1 MTPGAAPRSRL
12 GLYALMGLH
21 VFGSAGTYIFGKAA
35 VAAFNDPAAVTLA
48 RALLGGGVCLLLAGT
63 LIPRPSFQPRQWL
76 RILGYGL
83 LLVPVNQ
90 YCFLRGLQQT
100 VPSHP
105 ALFYAL
111 TPLGVLTV
119 ASLMARTWPA
129 PRQILGVALGLAG
142 VILILRPWQQGGAVA
157 QWRGGDAWILMAVA
171 SWVAY
176 TLLAGRDCRTHDP
189 RSVTAW
195 SLAAGALLML
205 PLGGP
210 SLLALDFRG
219 IPLSGWL
226 SLVWLGLVTSVA
238 MMLMWNVLLRHLRP
252 EEVAI
257 CANAQPLATALLAA
271 LLAQAGWLERNQDLG
286 PVFAAGML
294 LVIAGV
300 WLVQGAGGR
309 PRGA

>member
-1 MTPGAAPRSRL
+1 METRPPRLRL
-12 GLYALMGLH
+12 YTLMGLH

-35 VAAFNDPAAVTLA
+35 AAAFQDPAALTLA
-48 RALLGGGVCLLLAGT
+48 RALIAGGVCLLLSGT
-63 LIPRPSFQPRQWL
+63 FIPRPRFDRRQWL
-76 RILGYGL
+76 RLLGYGL

-100 VPSHP
+100 VPAHP

-111 TPLGVLTV
+111 TPLGVLAV
-119 ASLMARTWPA
+119 ASLAARSWPA
-129 PRQILGVALGLAG
+129 PGKILGVVLGLAG
-142 VILILRPWQQGGAVA
+142 VILILRPWQQGGDVA
-157 QWRGGDAWILMAVA
+157 QWRGGDAWILLAVA

-176 TLLAGRDCRTHDP
+176 TLLAGRDCRAHDP
-189 RSVTAW
+189 RTVTAW

-205 PLGGP
+205 PLAGP
-210 SLLALDFRG
+210 SLAAVDFARIPVRGWLALA
-219 IPLSGWL
+219 
-226 SLVWLGLVTSVA
+226 WLGLVTSVA

-271 LLAQAGWLERNQDLG
+271 LLAQLGWLEGDQDLG
-286 PVFAAGML
+286 PVFGLGMA

-300 WLVQGAGGR
+300 WLVQRPGR
-309 PRGA
+309 G